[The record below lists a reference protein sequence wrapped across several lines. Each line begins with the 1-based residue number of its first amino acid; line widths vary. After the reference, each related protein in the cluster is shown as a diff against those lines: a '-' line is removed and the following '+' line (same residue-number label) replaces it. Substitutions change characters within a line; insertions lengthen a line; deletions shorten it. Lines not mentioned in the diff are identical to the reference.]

1 VNNIK
6 VGTKLIAAFLIATT
20 LTVVMG
26 VYSFAEL
33 KMLNDNSKTIY
44 EKATIPLGL
53 LVQSV
58 DLLQEMRL
66 QVREW
71 KIAKTDQ
78 DRAAALRT
86 LDDANFRL
94 GKLIAE
100 QKSRVIAE
108 DGKVLLDNLLR
119 ISDRYLAEV
128 HEYTN
133 RNTKRMGNGIT
144 EADIPK
150 SLLNTGIEF
159 KKAALAVINIRTS
172 NAQRISE
179 HNSQTTEN
187 AMIISLVILIL
198 AGLISIS
205 LGIYLTLSIT
215 GVLSSIVKTVS
226 KIENGDMT
234 VRSEFKREDEF
245 GMLSKSVDSLA
256 SKFQN
261 IMKDLRVD
269 SDGLATSA
277 EELSVISSQLVN
289 IAEVSLLQ
297 SITVTSTT
305 DQVSLNIKKMAQ
317 SAERASINTDN
328 VANEIKQVSTNIKEI
343 ANSTWAAAASVSTA
357 TSAARQMSTDMSV
370 IVNSIKDMKINIGK
384 VYDNISETRKMINDV
399 IDKFRE
405 ATKVVNELE
414 QGATTKDMEIGNVNN
429 ANIAMRRI
437 ESLQSH
443 VNEVSAA
450 INNISGIIVKMNENV
465 GVAFSQVSQQ
475 ILASN
480 EMAKSVDIADISTR
494 RVSEYVD
501 QMARNSKDIANNVLQ
516 ADTSV
521 EHVSKSVSEVAD
533 SSLNIAHIAD
543 IASKGTKLVS
553 YNVEDMNRATQNSV
567 HGAKQVN
574 KNANELA
581 KIASGLKTIVDQFTV

>member
-20 LTVVMG
+20 LTVIMG
-26 VYSFAEL
+26 VYSFVEMKIL
-33 KMLNDNSKTIY
+33 DENSKTIY

-53 LVQSV
+53 LVQSI

-66 QVREW
+66 QVLEW

-78 DRAAALRT
+78 ERVTALRT
-86 LDDANFRL
+86 FDDANFTL
-94 GKLIAE
+94 NKLIAE
-100 QKSRVIAE
+100 QKSRVIVE
-108 DGKVLLDNLLR
+108 DGKILLDNMLR
-119 ISDRYLAEV
+119 ISDKYVAEV
-128 HEYTN
+128 HEYVN

-172 NAQRISE
+172 NAQRITE
-179 HNSQTTEN
+179 NNSQTTEK
-187 AMIISLVILIL
+187 AMKISLVILIF
-198 AGLISIS
+198 AGFISIS

-215 GVLSSIVKTVS
+215 GILKSIVKTVS
-226 KIENGDMT
+226 KIEEGDMT

-269 SDGLATSA
+269 SDGLASSA
-277 EELSVISSQLVN
+277 EELSVISTQLVN
-289 IAEVSLLQ
+289 IAEENLLQ

-305 DQVSLNIKKMAQ
+305 EQVAANIGKMAKN
-317 SAERASINTDN
+317 AERASMNSNN
-328 VANEIKQVSTNIKEI
+328 VAEDMLQVSANIREI
-343 ANSTWAAAASVSTA
+343 ANSTWAYVSGISTTISA
-357 TSAARQMSTDMSV
+357 TRQMSMDMNV
-370 IVNSIKDMKINIGK
+370 IVNSIKDMKMNIGRIADH
-384 VYDNISETRKMINDV
+384 VSDIRKT
-399 IDKFRE
+399 IDEAIHKFRE
-405 ATKVVNELE
+405 VAKTMNGLGVSANEI
-414 QGATTKDMEIGNVNN
+414 KDVRHLGNN
-429 ANIAMRRI
+429 ASYIAHRI
-437 ESLQSH
+437 EGIQAGASEA
-443 VNEVSAA
+443 VAA
-450 INNISGIIVKMNENV
+450 INNVSGIIVKVNENV
-465 GVAFSQVSQQ
+465 GAVFNQISQQ

-480 EMAKSVDIADISTR
+480 EIAKSVDLADISTR

-521 EHVSKSVSEVAD
+521 ERVSKSVSEVAD
-533 SSLNIAHIAD
+533 NSLNIAHIAD
-543 IASKGTKLVS
+543 IASKGTKLVG
-553 YNVEDMNRATQNSV
+553 YNVDDMNRAAQNSV
-567 HGAKQVN
+567 YSAKQVN

-581 KIASGLKTIVDQFTV
+581 RIASGLKTVVDQFIV